1 MHLTQTP
8 IAPSP
13 HRALAGLAAL
23 ALVIAIAV
31 VIARN
36 DTGWWQLIAF
46 GAAPDLAFLL
56 SLSGGLAPGQMHPR
70 AVPAYNLLH
79 RPWGALLLGAASV
92 AGLGGPGLAVAALAW
107 GLHIAVDR
115 LAGYG
120 LRSADGFQR
129 S

>member
-13 HRALAGLAAL
+13 RRALAGLAAL
-23 ALVIAIAV
+23 ALVAAIAV
-31 VIARN
+31 LIARN
-36 DTGWWQLIAF
+36 GTGWWQLFAF
-46 GAAPDLAFLL
+46 GAAPDLALL
-56 SLSGGLAPGQMHPR
+56 LGVSRGLAPGQLHPR

-79 RPWGALLLGAASV
+79 RPWGPALLGAAAL

-107 GLHIAVDR
+107 GLHIAVDG

-120 LRSADGFQR
+120 LRDADGFQR